1 VLKLYF
7 ITVLCWLHIV
17 MVHHSNLVVV
27 HKVQMFYVISYFFLT
42 LDIQSGY
49 SNQLHVAWS
58 FFRYSLNLNDR
69 MMIVVVHCNPDSRS
83 HHQDSRSRWNRSVP
97 RSYFVSI
104 FFIDPTFLSLMV
116 IISRNNFELGDT
128 LQTKWTRCSD
138 WKHKSTGITSSLC
151 KDLGSDESD
160 WHPSPWLLSQLFL
173 KWTLW
178 TCCDLPKPTY
188 LLYLEW
194 STRSWADEPKCNSQ
208 FLALVTQVKHLF
220 FFFFFHSMQHK
231 VYGTDSA
238 SCISPDNLLS
248 SAWISVI

>member
-1 VLKLYF
+1 
-7 ITVLCWLHIV
+7 
-17 MVHHSNLVVV
+17 
-27 HKVQMFYVISYFFLT
+27 
-42 LDIQSGY
+42 
-49 SNQLHVAWS
+49 VAWS

-160 WHPSPWLLSQLFL
+160 SHPSPWLLSQLFL

-178 TCCDLPKPTY
+178 TCCNLHKPTY
-188 LLYLEW
+188 FLYSEW
-194 STRSWADEPKCNSQ
+194 SIRSCADEPKCNSQ
-208 FLALVTQVKHLF
+208 FLAMVTQVKHL

-248 SAWISVI
+248 SARISVI